1 MYILKKYIQ
10 KLGIEVYAFNPGTP
24 ELGAGGSLWVQ
35 EQPGVHRFRPERT
48 AFWDSVSQTT
58 IIYINI
64 LFPSGIEKNGLG
76 NNKITF

>member
-1 MYILKKYIQ
+1 MQ
-10 KLGIEVYAFNPGTP
+10 KLGMEAHAFNPGTP

-35 EQPGVHRFRPERT
+35 GQPGVHRFRPERT

-64 LFPSGIEKNGLG
+64 LFLSGIEKSDLG